1 MKELATLFFRL
12 GFTAFGGPA
21 VHIAMMQEEV
31 VTKRKWMTHD
41 HFLDLV
47 GATNLIP
54 GPNSTELAIHIGH
67 ERAGWRGLLLAGVC
81 FIFPAVVLTACLA
94 WLYKRYGTLPDLQPY
109 LYGIKPAI
117 IAVVLSAVFPLAKRS
132 FKSVELAIAGLVVL
146 VLSLAGCNEIY
157 LMFGTGLTYL
167 AWKRV
172 GPGRGKGSLFPL
184 TLLKLP
190 STVLVSAS
198 NAQLFWIFLKIGAV
212 LYGSG
217 YVLFAFLDTEL
228 VATGLLSRQQLID
241 AIAVGQFT
249 PGPVFSAVTFIG
261 YQIGDWSGAMVATLG
276 VFLPSFIFVA
286 MLNPLVRRLRNS
298 VGFSA
303 FLDAVNVASVA
314 IIVAVCFDM
323 AKASVNDWRTILIAF
338 AGLLLTF
345 RYPRINSAWIVLGGA
360 AAGFLL
366 YLI

>member
-117 IAVVLSAVFPLAKRS
+117 IAVVLS
-132 FKSVELAIAGLVVL
+132 
-146 VLSLAGCNEIY
+146 
-157 LMFGTGLTYL
+157 
-167 AWKRV
+167 
-172 GPGRGKGSLFPL
+172 
-184 TLLKLP
+184 
-190 STVLVSAS
+190 
-198 NAQLFWIFLKIGAV
+198 
-212 LYGSG
+212 
-217 YVLFAFLDTEL
+217 
-228 VATGLLSRQQLID
+228 
-241 AIAVGQFT
+241 
-249 PGPVFSAVTFIG
+249 
-261 YQIGDWSGAMVATLG
+261 
-276 VFLPSFIFVA
+276 
-286 MLNPLVRRLRNS
+286 
-298 VGFSA
+298 
-303 FLDAVNVASVA
+303 
-314 IIVAVCFDM
+314 
-323 AKASVNDWRTILIAF
+323 
-338 AGLLLTF
+338 
-345 RYPRINSAWIVLGGA
+345 
-360 AAGFLL
+360 
-366 YLI
+366 